1 MKKLIPFIVFLLLCL
16 PGSAMMAGSS
26 DGGVEYAHFRLHN
39 TNLTDTP
46 YIQLAAGQPVA
57 SPYRVSIHKQD
68 ALHADLSI
76 TTDTGKPGF
85 SVSFLPV
92 ANADL
97 FFAVTRE
104 AGRTDLIYFG
114 TAGSGSFLNALMIIG
129 QTGDTFQR
137 LFSLQDIP
145 EAARQRLGSGCRLQL
160 IPDKG
165 ERMGILLS
173 SGSTSYLIH
182 WDGKQY
188 TGHFLQ

>member
-1 MKKLIPFIVFLLLCL
+1 MKKIIPIIVFMLLCL

-26 DGGVEYAHFRLHN
+26 DGGLDYAHFRLHN
-39 TNLTDTP
+39 TNLSNAP
-46 YIQLAAGQPVA
+46 YIQLADGQPVI

-76 TTDTGKPGF
+76 NTETGKSGF
-85 SVSFLPV
+85 SVAFLPV

-104 AGRTDLIYFG
+104 VGQTDLIYFG

-129 QTGDTFQR
+129 QTGDTFQQ

-145 EAARQRLGSGCRLQL
+145 ETARQRLGSGCRLQL
-160 IPDKG
+160 IPVKG

-173 SGSTSYLIH
+173 SGRTSYLIH

-188 TGHFLQ
+188 TGRFL